1 MITFQELIRRLTDFW
16 EKQGCVIHQGYDL
29 EMGAGTFNPATF
41 LRSLGPESYAAAY
54 VEPSRRPTD
63 GRYGENPNRFQRFHQ
78 YQVIIKPSPS
88 DIQQTYLK
96 SLESVGL
103 NLKEHDIRFVHDDW
117 EAPTQG
123 AWGLG
128 WEVWIDGMEATQYTY
143 FQMVGSQP
151 LKPISVEL
159 TYGLERLAMF
169 LQGVDHFLDLKWN
182 EQLTFRDIVYEQEI
196 EWSTYNFKEASTEMW
211 HRHFNDYEKEAKDL
225 IARNLPLPAYD
236 FVIKASHAFNIL
248 EARGVISVTERIGY
262 ITRIRDLSRLIAS
275 AYISSRES
283 LGFPLASAK
292 GGAKPAKPP
301 SLPKKFDPKK
311 REDFLLEI
319 GSEELPATFVPIGCR
334 NLESKMRTFLDKAGL
349 AYEET
354 CVYATPRRLAI
365 LVHGLVGGTE
375 AKEIKKRGPKLETA
389 FGSDGILTPQGKGF
403 FKSIGHEE
411 ATRDSFEK
419 GAIPGLTQESDY
431 LFFSSTTTGKST
443 LALLAENLSQLI
455 LEIDFPKK
463 MRWGD
468 LDISYPRPLH
478 WIVALYGKEEVP
490 FRIGNVVS
498 GSHTY
503 GHAQRGRV
511 EIALSHPDDYLKKLK
526 KQSVLADIEERK
538 ESILSQLSKIEKKY
552 QASAV
557 AKERVLKEVLYL
569 GEWPELTVADFDP
582 KFLQVPKHVLVSEMV
597 SHQRYF
603 PLEDGKGHLKNLFV
617 ITADNT
623 PTDLIRKGNQKV
635 LSARL
640 SDGVF
645 LFKED
650 LKEPLENFN
659 DMLKAM
665 TFQKDLG
672 SVFDKVVRLTAHAKS
687 INDALA
693 LADDVKLARATLLCK
708 SDLASALVKEFP
720 ELQGEIGATY
730 ATIQKEDPE
739 VATAIAEHW
748 LPINEGGKLPE
759 TPVGIVLSL
768 ANKIDNLLGYF
779 SVDLKPT
786 SSSDPYALR
795 RQAIGLIK
803 ILLNEKIS
811 VAIPTLLHTC
821 SKHFSFAITEPLI
834 QEIVLFL
841 TARSKGIFEELGFD
855 KGTIAACLT
864 PHLIDPFDQL
874 CRIQALSELRG
885 KKESFSHLA
894 EVFKR
899 VKGLLETRIDAPFSP
914 DLMKEPAEKE
924 LLKALAHLEKHWSEA
939 LAERNYLRAFELMA
953 DLQQPLAHL
962 LDSVKILCDD
972 EATKHNRIALLQSIF
987 ARFEALV
994 DFSKL
999 QG

>member
-1 MITFQELIRRLTDFW
+1 MITFQELIRRLTEFW

-41 LRSLGPESYAAAY
+41 LRSLGPEPYATAY

-63 GRYGENPNRFQRFHQ
+63 GRYGENPNRFQLFHQ
-78 YQVIIKPSPS
+78 YQVIIKPSPP
-88 DIQQTYLK
+88 DIQQTYLN
-96 SLESVGL
+96 SLEAVGL
-103 NLKEHDIRFVHDDW
+103 NLKQHDIRFVHDDW

-128 WEVWIDGMEATQYTY
+128 WEVWIDGMEATQFTY

-169 LQGVDHFLDLKWN
+169 LQDVDHFLDLKWN
-182 EQLTFRDIVYEQEI
+182 DTLTFGDIVYEQEV
-196 EWSTYNFKEASTEMW
+196 EWSTYNYKEASVEMW

-248 EARGVISVTERIGY
+248 EARGVISVTERTGY

-283 LGFPLASAK
+283 LGFPLSSEKEEIKSAK
-292 GGAKPAKPP
+292 LPT
-301 SLPKKFDPKK
+301 LPKKFDPKK

-334 NLESKMRTFLDKAGL
+334 NLESKMRTFFDKVGL
-349 AYEET
+349 AYEGV
-354 CVYATPRRLAI
+354 CVYATPRRLA
-365 LVHGLVGGTE
+365 LHVRGLTGGTE

-389 FGSDGILTPQGKGF
+389 FGSDGMLTPQGKGF

-411 ATRDSFEK
+411 ATRDSVEK
-419 GAIPGLTQESDY
+419 QAILGLTQENGY
-431 LFFSSTTTGKST
+431 LFFSSTVSGKST
-443 LALLAENLSQLI
+443 LSLLAENLSTLI

-463 MRWGD
+463 MRWGN

-478 WIVALYGKEEVP
+478 WIVALYGKQEVP
-490 FRIGNVVS
+490 FEIGHVVS

-503 GHAQRGRV
+503 GHAQRGRDKIV
-511 EIALSHPDDYLKKLK
+511 LSHPDDYLKKLK
-526 KQSVLADIEERK
+526 KHFVLADIEERK
-538 ESILSQLSKIEKKY
+538 ESILSQLAKIEEKH
-552 QASAV
+552 QASALE
-557 AKERVLKEVLYL
+557 KERVLKEVLYL
-569 GEWPELTVADFDP
+569 TEWPELTAYDFDP
-582 KFLQVPKHVLVSEMV
+582 KFLEAPKQVLISEMV

-623 PTDLIRKGNQKV
+623 PTDLIRKGNKKV

-645 LFKED
+645 LYKED

-672 SVFDKVVRLTAHAKS
+672 SVFDKVIRLMAHAKS

-693 LADDVKLARATLLCK
+693 IADDVKLARTALLCK
-708 SDLASALVKEFP
+708 SDLASELVKEFP
-720 ELQGEIGATY
+720 ELQGEIGSTY
-730 ATIQKEDPE
+730 ATIQKEAAE
-739 VATAIAEHW
+739 VAVAIAEHW
-748 LPINEGGKLPE
+748 LPTSEGGKLPV

-768 ANKIDNLLGYF
+768 ADKIDNLLGYF

-803 ILLNEKIS
+803 ILLKEKIS
-811 VAIPTLLHTC
+811 VDIPKLLHSC
-821 SKHFSFAITEPLI
+821 SKHFSHAITESLI

-841 TARSKGIFEELGFD
+841 TARAKGIFEELGFE
-855 KGTIAACLT
+855 KETIAACLT

-874 CRIQALSELRG
+874 CRIEALSELRG
-885 KKESFSHLA
+885 KKESFSHLT

-899 VKGLLETRIDAPFSP
+899 VKGLLETRIDTPFSS

-924 LLKALAHLEKHWSEA
+924 ILKALEHLEKHWNGA
-939 LAERNYLRAFELMA
+939 LAEQNYLRAFELMA
-953 DLQQPLAHL
+953 DLQKPLAHL

-972 EATKHNRIALLQSIF
+972 EAMKHNRIALLQNIF
-987 ARFEALV
+987 TRFEELV

-999 QG
+999 QR